1 LYHMKKTYIIANWKS
16 NKNASE
22 AKEWLSII
30 SGFRDQLLNLSNK
43 EIIVCPSFVHLPLM
57 KAYIEEQMLP
67 VKLGAQNISSF
78 EEGAYTG
85 EVNGKQIKDLA
96 EYVLIGHSERRKYF
110 DETEEMLKDKVTA
123 ANKWSLKTIFC
134 ADNQEGLIPEGVSI
148 VVYEPPTSIS
158 PAPADTPENAE
169 KTAKA
174 LNEKTSIESILYGGN
189 VTSEN
194 VSSFMKKESIRGVLV
209 GRASLDAQEFFK
221 IITNA

>member
-1 LYHMKKTYIIANWKS
+1 MKKTYIIANWKS